1 MSERYDHN
9 QVYKRFHNGSRQEL
23 LYTSSFVG
31 RNPINT
37 NLEQF
42 AQKMRLQLSNV
53 YNCLRL

>member
-31 RNPINT
+31 RNFIDT
-37 NLEQF
+37 NLEQL
-42 AQKMRLQLSNV
+42 AQKCD
-53 YNCLRL
+53 YNCLE